1 MKVKIIVDSC
11 GDLTDNALKEYDI
24 GMIPLIIELDRLM
37 RDRIDITPEEYY
49 AKINDYD
56 LPITSS
62 PNLAQWKEIF
72 DESLQNG
79 YEKMVV
85 VTLSSKLSN
94 THDQA
99 CVAARKYYPN
109 DIKILDSMQ
118 ASAGEGLVAIKVRD
132 LLNKG
137 HNFDTVYS
145 FMEGLREKVTLVG
158 YMENM
163 KMLVKS
169 GRISRASEFIVS
181 LGRMKPMVT
190 TDRGELIPL
199 CKVISLKNAKKR
211 MVAEIVENADK
222 SVPHTLYIT
231 HADDEE
237 TAYELKDKIEGELNI
252 SKAFVNYMGPIVG
265 SRVGLKAQIS
275 CVVPDLEPSK

>member
-11 GDLTDNALKEYDI
+11 GDITEKAMVDYDI
-24 GMIPLIIELDRLM
+24 GMIPLNIELDRLLK
-37 RDRIDITPEEYY
+37 DRIDITPEEYY
-49 AKINDYD
+49 AKIDDYD
-56 LPITSS
+56 LPVTSS

-72 DESLQNG
+72 DQFLQKE
-79 YEKMVV
+79 YDKMVV

-99 CVAARKYYPN
+99 CVAAKKYYPN
-109 DIKILDSMQ
+109 EVKILDSMQ
-118 ASAGEGLVAIKVRD
+118 ASGGEGLVAIKFRD
-132 LLNKG
+132 LLNQG
-137 HNFDTVYS
+137 HGFEEAYS
-145 FMEGLREKVTLVG
+145 FMEELRKKVTLVG

-190 TDRGELIPL
+190 TDEGELIPL

-211 MVAEIVENADK
+211 MVSEIVEKADI
-222 SVPHTLYIT
+222 SLPHTLYIT
-231 HADDEE
+231 HANDEE
-237 TAYELKDKIEGELNI
+237 TAYELKDKIEEEMNI
-252 SKAFVNYMGPIVG
+252 SRGFVNYMGPIVG

-275 CVVPDLEPSK
+275 CVVPDIELSK

>member
-11 GDLTDNALKEYDI
+11 GDLTEEALKDYDI
-24 GMIPLIIELDRLM
+24 GMIPLNIELDRLLK
-37 RDRIDITPEEYY
+37 DRIDITPEEYY
-49 AKINDYD
+49 ARIDDYD
-56 LPITSS
+56 LPVTSS
-62 PNLAQWKEIF
+62 PNLAQWKDVF
-72 DESLQNG
+72 DQSLQNG
-79 YEKMVV
+79 YDKLVV

-99 CVAARKYYPN
+99 CVAAKKYYPN
-109 DIKILDSMQ
+109 DVKILDSMQ
-118 ASAGEGLVAIKVRD
+118 ASGGEGLVAIKFRD
-132 LLNKG
+132 LLNNG
-137 HNFDTVYS
+137 HSFEDTYS
-145 FMEGLREKVTLVG
+145 FMEDLRKKVTLVG

-190 TDRGELIPL
+190 TDEGELIPL

-211 MVAEIVENADK
+211 MVSEIVEKVDK

-231 HADDEE
+231 HANNVE
-237 TAYELKDKIEGELNI
+237 TALELKGKIEEEMNI
-252 SKAFVNYMGPIVG
+252 SKAFVNFMGPVVG
-265 SRVGLKAQIS
+265 SRVGLNAQIS
-275 CVVPDLEPSK
+275 CVVPDLEPPK